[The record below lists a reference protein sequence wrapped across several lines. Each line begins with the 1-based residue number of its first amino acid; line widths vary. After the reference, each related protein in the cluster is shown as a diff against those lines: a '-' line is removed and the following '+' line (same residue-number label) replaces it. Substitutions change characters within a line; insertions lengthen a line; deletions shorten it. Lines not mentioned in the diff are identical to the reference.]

1 MSEMKHGVGIVLL
14 NWNGWRDTIECLE
27 SLYRLDN
34 SDFFVVIVDNGSTN
48 DSVPRITEWVE
59 GYRAEGAGAGIPL
72 TVLEHDG
79 KSSTLAL
86 TAECEKDLR
95 TCGASQSHAIFLVR
109 SAENLGFA
117 AGCNLGMRLS
127 LAVGCEYTWLLNN
140 DTVVVPDSLRKLVEF
155 LEEHKDYA
163 GATGQIR
170 YHGKPDVIWN
180 CGGNLLPFGL
190 RRYDYCGTAA
200 SLVPSEGH
208 KRISYITGCAFLLR
222 AQLMQQI
229 GFLTEKFFFGEEDF
243 EFCHRLKR
251 QGQPLACR
259 YDAVIYHKVGAS
271 VSAAAATGVLA
282 KAHVHYLNRF
292 IHMRRYWSTA
302 FWQCWRHAY
311 CLYVMWLLNRSWGIP
326 YRQSLPMLRSV
337 LSESSRLD
345 EVDRETFGYVMR
357 KAYDA

>member
-1 MSEMKHGVGIVLL
+1 MSEMKHGVSIVLL

-27 SLYRLDN
+27 SLYRLDHP
-34 SDFFVVIVDNGSTN
+34 DFFVVIVDNGSTN

-86 TAECEKDLR
+86 TAECEKELR
-95 TCGASQSHAIFLVR
+95 TCKANQSRAIFLIR

-140 DTVVVPDSLRKLVEF
+140 DTVVAPDSLRKLVEF

-180 CGGNLLPFGL
+180 CGGELLPLGI
-190 RRYDYCGTAA
+190 RRYDYCDVPVDN
-200 SLVPSEGH
+200 VPSQGY
-208 KRISYITGCAFLLR
+208 KRISFSSGCALLLR
-222 AQLMQQI
+222 MQFMQES
-229 GFLTEKFFFGEEDF
+229 GFLTERFFYGEEDY
-243 EFCHRLKR
+243 ELCYRLKH
-251 QGQPLACR
+251 QGKFLACR
-259 YDAVIYHKVGAS
+259 YDAVILHKVSAS
-271 VSAAAATGVLA
+271 VSVAATGGALA
-282 KAHVHYLNRF
+282 KANVYYLNRF
-292 IHMRRYWSTA
+292 IHMRMYWSTA
-302 FWQCWRHAY
+302 FWECWRRAY
-311 CLYVMWLLNRSWGIP
+311 CVYIIWLLRRNCGIP
-326 YRQSLPMLRSV
+326 YRQSFSMLQSV
-337 LSESSRLD
+337 MKDSKAFEC
-345 EVDRETFGYVMR
+345 VDRAMFTRLMT
-357 KAYDA
+357 KS